1 MKTNSDPRQSGAFH
15 PENSGSRV
23 AFGDPEQFCPMIGW
37 LTAPDGK
44 SRPVALLPDGATEV
58 VRGEHEIVPLREVPR
73 WRTEQR
79 QRVAARRYADLLA
92 RVERQLRCERVVL
105 ESTSTWPDQ
114 PSVLAQLGRRGIA
127 RLVGAGVWALALEEA
142 DFVPCA
148 EDGRL
153 LWVTGSAVV
162 PPGERLLLGTE
173 GGAPVVLHRQPG
185 VVHAVVLTDGR
196 WSEPLPGTTFRDWRL
211 GVEDELRRAS
221 QPDPADV
228 RAAMLERLRDQFAVV
243 PANDSERATLDGL
256 RRDGLA
262 WLADDHRT
270 FVVS

>member
-15 PENSGSRV
+15 PENNGSRV
-23 AFGDPEQFCPMIGW
+23 AYGPEQLHLLIGW
-37 LTAPDGK
+37 LTASDGK
-44 SRPVALLPDGATEV
+44 SSPVALLPDGRTEV
-58 VRGEHEIVPLREVPR
+58 VRGEHEIVPMREVPR

-79 QRVAARRYADLLA
+79 QRVAARCYGDLLA
-92 RVERQLRCERVVL
+92 RVERQLRRERVML
-105 ESTSTWPDQ
+105 ESTTTWPDQ
-114 PSVLAQLGRRGIA
+114 PRALAQLGRQGIG
-127 RLVGAGVWALALEEA
+127 RLLGAGAWALAVPVD
-142 DFVPCA
+142 DFEPA

-153 LWVTGSAVV
+153 LWVTGSTVV
-162 PPGERLLLGTE
+162 PPGERLLLGAE
-173 GGAPVVLHRQPG
+173 GGAPVVMYRQPG
-185 VVHAVVLTDGR
+185 VVHGVVLTDGR
-196 WSEPLPGTTFRDWRL
+196 WSEPLPGITFRDWRL

-270 FVVS
+270 YVVA